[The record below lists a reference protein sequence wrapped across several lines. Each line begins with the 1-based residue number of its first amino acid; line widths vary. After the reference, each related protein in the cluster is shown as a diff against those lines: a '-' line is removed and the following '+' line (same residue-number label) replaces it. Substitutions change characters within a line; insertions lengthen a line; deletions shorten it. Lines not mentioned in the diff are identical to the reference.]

1 MLSEN
6 IKTRRKAKGLSQ
18 EELALRLHVVR
29 QTISKWEQGLSVPD
43 ADLLLALSQA
53 LDTPVSDL
61 LGEPFPSR
69 RPRTCKSSASG
80 WRPSTCSWPG
90 ERPPEGKGR
99 TWPFSLC
106 VSFFCWGSSSWRPW
120 AATRPS
126 AGTTATQRP
135 PWRGPSSTGRSGC
148 MPGPSPSSSP
158 PPPWARS
165 SPGGRAESV
174 AGRLAPQA
182 RKIPLHFVRRDFK
195 GSACPRGAIKS
206 LR

>member
-61 LGEPFPSR
+61 LGETLPQPEAPDLQELSQRLEAINLQLARGKAAR
-69 RPRTCKSSASG
+69 R
-80 WRPSTCSWPG
+80 
-90 ERPPEGKGR
+90 KGAHLAFL
-99 TWPFSLC
+99 TLC
-106 VSFFCWGSSSWRPW
+106 FLFCWGSSSWRPW

-174 AGRLAPQA
+174 AAPPPE
-182 RKIPLHFVRRDFK
+182 K
-195 GSACPRGAIKS
+195 
-206 LR
+206 

>member
-61 LGEPFPSR
+61 LGETLPSR

-90 ERPPEGKGR
+90 ERPPEGKGAHLAFL
-99 TWPFSLC
+99 TLC
-106 VSFFCWGSSSWRPW
+106 FLFLLGFVLLAALGGNPALSWDYSDPET
-120 AATRPS
+120 AV
-126 AGTTATQRP
+126 AGTILHGAQ
-135 PWRGPSSTGRSGC
+135 WVY
-148 MPGPSPSSSP
+148 
-158 PPPWARS
+158 ARAFPFLFAAS
-165 SPGGRAESV
+165 ALGAFLTR
-174 AGRLAPQA
+174 
-182 RKIPLHFVRRDFK
+182 RK
-195 GSACPRGAIKS
+195 S
-206 LR
+206 